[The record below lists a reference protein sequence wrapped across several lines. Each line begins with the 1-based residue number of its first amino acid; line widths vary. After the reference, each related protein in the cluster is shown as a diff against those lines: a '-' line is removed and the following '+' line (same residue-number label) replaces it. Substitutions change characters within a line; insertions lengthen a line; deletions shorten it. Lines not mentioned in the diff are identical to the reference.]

1 MWGTYKRVLKGKI
14 MWGSKINSNKK
25 QIHGGFFENR
35 RDAHLR
41 SVQLYESTTGTKWK
55 SEIEKRLNPDSL
67 SDVLSYDAETGN
79 LIWKSVI
86 NRRRKDLVGQI
97 AGLKH
102 HSGYIHITFAGKEY
116 AAHRVCFYLYHGYW
130 PKNYIDHI
138 NGIRDDNRICNL
150 RDVKKSLNAQNQ
162 KEHREGK
169 LWGAS
174 WQKRSNNWM
183 ARFTHQGKQMY
194 FGSYDTEEQAH
205 KIAKQEFEK
214 LTNKEGKE

>member
-1 MWGTYKRVLKGKI
+1 

-41 SVQLYESTTGTKWK
+41 SVENYESITGEKWK
-55 SEIEKRLNPDSL
+55 SQIEKRLNPESL
-67 SDVLSYDAETGN
+67 SDVLSYAPETGQ
-79 LIWKSVI
+79 LTWKAVV
-86 NRRRKDLVGQI
+86 NRQRKDLIGKI
-97 AGLKH
+97 AGQKH
-102 HSGYIHITFAGKEY
+102 HSGYLCITFNGKEY
-116 AAHRVCFYLYHGYW
+116 AAHRVCFYLHHGRW

-150 RDVKKSLNAQNQ
+150 RDVQRCINAQNQ

-174 WQKRSNNWM
+174 WQKRNGNWM
-183 ARFTHQGKQMY
+183 ARFTHKGKQMR
-194 FGSYDTEEQAH
+194 FGSYATEEQAH
-205 KIAKQEFEK
+205 EIAKQEFAK
-214 LTNKEGKE
+214 LPNKIRKVG